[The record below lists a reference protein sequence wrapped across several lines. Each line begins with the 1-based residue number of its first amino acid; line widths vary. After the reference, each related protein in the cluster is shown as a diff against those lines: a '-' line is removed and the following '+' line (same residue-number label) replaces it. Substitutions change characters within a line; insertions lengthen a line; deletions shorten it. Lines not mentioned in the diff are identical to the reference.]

1 MSEDMKNLTENT
13 PEVKV
18 VETNVEVEK
27 VVENKPAPKAKKPEK
42 QKGGIKAFL
51 KSRKAKHG
59 AVSAAIIAVVIAIT
73 IIINI
78 IFGLVTE
85 RFPEIKIDFTKN
97 NSFALQDDTVD
108 YMAHINDEVTLNVLM
123 TENNFKNSN
132 SYFMQAHNLLEKM
145 VSSSNGKVEM
155 KYVDLTKNPT
165 FTSNYTDIDWS
176 TSENNYLILVECG
189 EQYEVLTL
197 EDCFEYDQEYFAYT
211 NGDYSFTGTIIE
223 QAVVT
228 AILNVTTTDKVVVN
242 IITGNGEQDYTGVK
256 NLLDK
261 NAYDVKEVSLATSG
275 LSKNAEVVII
285 YAPSVD
291 LDEDAADTISEWLD
305 NDGKYGRTLIYIPC
319 PEKVDTPNLNKLV
332 SDWGMKVNEGIVFET
347 DNQFRVSSTN
357 PSAFMVNYTE
367 YYTDMLKNASIPVL
381 TNSAHDIII
390 TDENMA
396 HPILQTSDH
405 VGVIPY
411 NADENWD
418 YQDALTGEALNI
430 GAEGVKT
437 NSENKSSRLIAFGSY
452 LMFDQQ
458 MMSHNSNNNAA
469 FFMNVV
475 NSAVGNSDAGITIES
490 KSLQSE
496 ELGVTD
502 IATGNII
509 LVIFV
514 FVIPLAI
521 LVIGLAKWLRRRNK

>member
-1 MSEDMKNLTENT
+1 MSEDMKNLTENI
-13 PEVKV
+13 PELEAK
-18 VETNVEVEK
+18 K
-27 VVENKPAPKAKKPEK
+27 KPAPKPAK
-42 QKGGIKAFL
+42 QKGGLVAFL

-59 AVSAAIIAVVIAIT
+59 AVSAAIIAVVVAIT

-78 IFGLVTE
+78 ICGLITE
-85 RFPEIKIDFTKN
+85 RFPETKIDFTKN

-108 YMAHINDEVTLNVLM
+108 YMAHLDDEVTLNILM
-123 TENNFKNSN
+123 PKTKFMKYN
-132 SYFMQAHNLLEKM
+132 SYFVQAYNLLEKM
-145 VSSSNGKVEM
+145 VSSADGDIKI

-165 FTSNYTDIDWS
+165 FTSNYPDIDWN
-176 TSENNYLILVECG
+176 TSENNYLMIVECG
-189 EQYEVLTL
+189 EQYKVLTI
-197 EDCFEYDQEYFAYT
+197 EDCFEYDEEYYAYT
-211 NGDYSFTGTIIE
+211 NGEYNFTGTIIE

-261 NAYDVKEVSLATSG
+261 TAYDVKEVSLATSG
-275 LSKNAEVVII
+275 LSENAEVVII

-291 LDEDAADTISEWLD
+291 LDEDATDTISEWLD

-332 SDWGMKVNEGIVFET
+332 SDWGMKVNDGIVFET

-396 HPILQTSDH
+396 HAILQTSDH
-405 VGVIPY
+405 VGIIPY
-411 NADENWD
+411 NASEDWD
-418 YQDALTGEALNI
+418 YQDSLTGEALNI

-437 NSENKSSRLIAFGSY
+437 NNEKKSSRFIVFGSY

-458 MMSHNSNNNAA
+458 MMSFNSNNNAA

-475 NSAVGNSDAGITIES
+475 NSAVGNSDVGITIES

-502 IATGNII
+502 IATGNVI
-509 LVIFV
+509 LVVFV

-521 LVIGLAKWLRRRNK
+521 LIIGLVKWLRRRNK